1 MEKKE
6 YITPKSK
13 VKFVE
18 MENHLLAG
26 SPLDAESLNP
36 STIPVPD
43 EYTGEYS
50 AKEVI
55 DFIMGD

>member
-50 AKEVI
+50 AKEVF
-55 DFIMGD
+55 DFIMGN